1 LQDQSAPFFERKRK
15 GKVIAFSRRHRFE
28 TYLEKVFDF
37 SSHVKALPDGRSYPQ
52 HSGKKIFDAVF
63 LGAACQFRSLH
74 RLETECQPGGVLSK
88 RIGPLSEDAIGY
100 ALERY
105 DSQGVFRLGCEVA
118 RQLKRNG
125 VFRSEWSRGLV
136 VAAVDGIEICSS
148 FVRFCDDCMER
159 KVTHTVEGEPREEI
173 QYYHRICAVSVVSSA
188 FPIPLGMRF
197 QKNGEDEVSCSLDL
211 LRDLTHELGSRFVD
225 VLVADALYLQ
235 TPFVKAIEGLG
246 LDWVINLKENQPELL
261 AESARVIST
270 VAAEKMDHHPELQL
284 WHAPEVYWPVADRSI
299 GVVKT
304 IRQQPVKRL
313 RVQWE
318 ESGEKRAAKEIVVE
332 PSTNFYASNLELG
345 SISPVFI
352 HQLGRSRWIIDTNV
366 FQTMTTDAH
375 LKRPSVHQDHAKAWI
390 VLTRIR
396 VLAYTLTLV
405 FFFRQVRSHFRKCA
419 LGFCDLA
426 QKLANWFVIL
436 QADSS

>member
-1 LQDQSAPFFERKRK
+1 LQDQSAPFFERKRE

-28 TYLEKVFDF
+28 TYLDKVFDF
-37 SSHVKALPDGRSYPQ
+37 SSSVQALPDGRCYPQ

-63 LGAACQFRSLH
+63 LGAACQFRSVH
-74 RLETECQPGGVLSK
+74 RLERACRPGGVLSK
-88 RIGPLSEDAIGY
+88 RIGPLSEDAIAY

-105 DSQGVFRLGCEVA
+105 DSQGVFRLGCRVA

-125 VFRSEWSRGLV
+125 VSHSSWSRGLV

-148 FVRFCDDCMER
+148 LVRFCDHCMER
-159 KVTHTVEGEPREEI
+159 KITHVVDGESREEI

-188 FPIPLGMRF
+188 FPIPLGIRF

-211 LRDLTHELGSRFVD
+211 LRELSEELGSRFLD

-235 TPFVKAIEGLG
+235 TPFVKEIEGLG
-246 LDWVINLKENQPELL
+246 WDWVINLKENQPELL
-261 AESARVIST
+261 AESERVIST
-270 VAAEKMDHHPELQL
+270 VAEERKDNPELQL
-284 WHAPEVYWPVADRSI
+284 WHAPEVYWPVADRAI

-304 IRQQPVKRL
+304 LSQQAVKHW
-313 RVQWE
+313 RVQRDE
-318 ESGEKRAAKEIVVE
+318 PGRKRRVKETVVE

-352 HQLGRSRWIIDTNV
+352 HQLGRSRWIIDTTV
-366 FQTMTTDAH
+366 FQTLTTEAH
-375 LKRPSVHQDHAKAWI
+375 LKRPSVHQGSAQALV
-390 VLTRIR
+390 VLTMIR

-405 FFFRQVRSHFRKCA
+405 FFHRQVRSHFRKCS

-426 QKLANWFVIL
+426 QNLANWFLVP
-436 QADSS
+436 QANTS